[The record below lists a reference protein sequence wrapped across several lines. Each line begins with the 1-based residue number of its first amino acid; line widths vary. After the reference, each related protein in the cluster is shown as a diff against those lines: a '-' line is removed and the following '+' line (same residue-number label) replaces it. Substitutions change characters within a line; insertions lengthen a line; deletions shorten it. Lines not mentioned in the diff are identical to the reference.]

1 MPLSTPFVKKRQN
14 IIRTT
19 LYSFSGLFQALQLDI
34 AYISFL
40 VRLAVDPMFC
50 LLFVDLFTSKI
61 YTYQMKTRNLLAK
74 QMELFY
80 NNINKKRDSKMRLQ
94 TDQETKQRKI
104 FELNKKF
111 NVEIYSKNLRGGKDF
126 AAEQKI

>member
-61 YTYQMKTRNLLAK
+61 YTYQMKSRNLLAK